1 MRQVLVNTKSEYDSR
16 DRFSNAIVESDGAIK
31 WESNGRYLDSD
42 IVSRVIANGFS
53 EFSIEATKRKR
64 KEQVSATLSNYKTSH
79 LDINELRA
87 NFSKGT
93 VIYDVISGDSIKM

>member
-16 DRFSNAIVESDGAIK
+16 DFFNSAIVESDGAIK

-53 EFSIEATKRKR
+53 EFSVEATKRKR
-64 KEQVSATLSNYKTSH
+64 KEQVSATLSNYKSRPV
-79 LDINELRA
+79 DINELRA

-93 VIYDVISGDSIKM
+93 TVYDVISGDSIKL